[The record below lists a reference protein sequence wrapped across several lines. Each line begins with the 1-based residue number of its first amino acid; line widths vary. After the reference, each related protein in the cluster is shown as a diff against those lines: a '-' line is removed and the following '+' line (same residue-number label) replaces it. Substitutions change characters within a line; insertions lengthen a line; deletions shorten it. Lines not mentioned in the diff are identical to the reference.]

1 MFPKNSSVLV
11 LLPLALGLLQLSF
24 PEKADAIPA
33 FSRQHKTECST
44 CHTIYP
50 ELNEFGD
57 AFLKNGYVYPGK
69 GPASAAKD
77 EKKEGKVEGLWLSG
91 LPEMLPVSL
100 TGTLD
105 VAYNN
110 DAVDGNKLDLSTR
123 SLRLQAGGAFREA
136 AGFFLSYNL
145 YSQGVQT
152 SATSVTSP
160 AHNANTPPNNDPDI
174 NELFAIWRHAL
185 GTPINLRV
193 GRMEPKLSLWKK
205 SDRVILTPS
214 FASTA
219 YTVGSSFSQGASP
232 FSLDAPEDALEL
244 NTLLGNRVFLAGGV
258 VDRNGQHH
266 KDGYG
271 HVSVK
276 IGGTDLKGNEP
287 EVDME
292 TDSIWDFLTLTLGGF
307 GYVGSNGQFDDR
319 GVAQFRNDFYRAG
332 AECDLL
338 YKRFHLK
345 GSGSFGRDDNPNFS
359 HAGGS
364 ALESHAYAFE
374 GEYMFGVPV
383 NLVAVFRYEYQED
396 ETGGTRRYIPA
407 ISYAPLQNTK
417 VSLQYLYTDRPIGID
432 RLTLASLAF
441 SF

>member
-1 MFPKNSSVLV
+1 MFPKNSFVLV
-11 LLPLALGLLQLSF
+11 LFPLVLALVQLSF
-24 PEKADAIPA
+24 PGRADAIPA
-33 FSRQHKTECST
+33 FSRQFKTECST

-69 GPASAAKD
+69 AAAATTEKSA
-77 EKKEGKVEGLWLSG
+77 GKIEGLWLSG
-91 LPEMLPVSL
+91 LPELLPVSL

-110 DAVDGNKLDLSTR
+110 QALDGNKLDLSTR

-136 AGFFLSYNL
+136 AGFFLTYNL

-152 SATSVTSP
+152 ATTQATNP
-160 AHNANTPPNNDPDI
+160 ANNANTPPSNQPNID
-174 NELFAIWRHAL
+174 ELFAIWRHAL
-185 GTPINLRV
+185 GTPINLRI
-193 GRMEPKLSLWKK
+193 GRLEPKLSLWKK

-214 FASTA
+214 YASTA
-219 YTVGSSFSQGASP
+219 YTVGSSFSQGSSP

-244 NTLLGNRVFLAGGV
+244 NSLIGNRVFVAGGV
-258 VDRNGQHH
+258 VDRNGQHR

-287 EVDME
+287 EVDLE
-292 TDSIWDFLTLTLGGF
+292 GESVWDFLTVTLGGF
-307 GYVGSNGQFDDR
+307 GYVGSNGKFSDQ
-319 GVAQFRNDFYRAG
+319 GIAQFRNDFYRAG

-338 YKRFHLK
+338 YKRLHLK
-345 GSGSFGRDDNPNFS
+345 GSGAFGRDDNPDFS
-359 HAGGS
+359 QA
-364 ALESHAYAFE
+364 APTPVDSHAYAFE
-374 GEYMFGVPV
+374 GEYMFGAPV
-383 NLVAVFRYEYQED
+383 NLIALFRYEYQRD

-407 ISYAPLQNTK
+407 VSYAPLQNTK
-417 VSLQYLYTDRPIGID
+417 VSLQYIYADRPTATDRV
-432 RLTLASLAF
+432 TLASLAF

>member
-1 MFPKNSSVLV
+1 MSSKNNSVLI
-11 LLPLALGLLQLSF
+11 LLPLVVGLVQLSF
-24 PEKADAIPA
+24 PKLADAIPA

-69 GPASAAKD
+69 GGAAAAKP
-77 EKKEGKVEGLWLSG
+77 EKEGGKIEGLWLSG
-91 LPEMLPVSL
+91 LPELLPVSL

-110 DAVDGNKLDLSTR
+110 NALDGNKLDLSTR

-136 AGFFLSYNL
+136 AGFFLTYNL

-152 SATSVTSP
+152 STSGTSSP
-160 AHNANTPPNNDPDI
+160 ANNANTPPNNDPDI

-185 GTPINLRV
+185 GTPVNLRI

-214 FASTA
+214 YASTA
-219 YTVGSSFSQGASP
+219 YTVGSSFSNGASP
-232 FSLDAPEDALEL
+232 FALDAPEDALEL
-244 NTLLGNRVFLAGGV
+244 NSVVANRVFLAGGV

-276 IGGTDLKGNEP
+276 IGGTDLNGKEP

-292 TDSIWDFLTLTLGGF
+292 NDSVWDFLTLTLGGF
-307 GYVGSNGQFDDR
+307 GYVGSNGKFSDQ
-319 GVAQFRNDFYRAG
+319 GIAQFRNNFYRAG
-332 AECDLL
+332 AEFDLL
-338 YKRFHLK
+338 YKRAHLK
-345 GSGSFGRDDNPNFS
+345 GSGTLGHDDNPSFAVVPN
-359 HAGGS
+359 G
-364 ALESHAYAFE
+364 LDSHAYALE

-383 NLVAVFRYEYQED
+383 NLIALFRYEYQKN
-396 ETGGTRRYIPA
+396 ETGGTHRYIPA

-417 VSLQYLYTDRPIGID
+417 VSLQYIYQDAPAGTDRT
-432 RLTLASLAF
+432 TLASLAF

>member
-1 MFPKNSSVLV
+1 MSPKNSSVLI
-11 LLPLALGLLQLSF
+11 LLPLVVGLLQLSF
-24 PEKADAIPA
+24 PKTAAAIPA

-69 GPASAAKD
+69 GGAAAAAKT
-77 EKKEGKVEGLWLSG
+77 EKEGGKIEGLWLSG
-91 LPEMLPVSL
+91 IPELIPVSL

-110 DAVDGNKLDLSTR
+110 NALDGNKLDLSTR

-136 AGFFLSYNL
+136 AGFYLTYNL

-152 SATSVTSP
+152 ATSSTTSP
-160 AHNANTPPNNDPDI
+160 SNNANTPPNNDPDI
-174 NELFAIWRHAL
+174 NELYAIWRHAL
-185 GTPINLRV
+185 GSPVNLRI

-214 FASTA
+214 YASTA
-219 YTVGSSFSQGASP
+219 YTVGSSFSNGSSP
-232 FSLDAPEDALEL
+232 FALDAPEDALEL
-244 NTLLGNRVFLAGGV
+244 NSVVANRVFLAGGI

-276 IGGTDLKGNEP
+276 IGGTDLNGKEP

-292 TDSIWDFLTLTLGGF
+292 SDSVWDFLTLTLGGF
-307 GYVGSNGQFDDR
+307 GYVGSNGKFSST
-319 GVAQFRNDFYRAG
+319 GVAQFRNNFYRAG
-332 AECDLL
+332 AEFDLL
-338 YKRFHLK
+338 YKRAHLK
-345 GSGSFGRDDNPNFS
+345 GSGTLGHDENPSFAATPSGLD
-359 HAGGS
+359 
-364 ALESHAYAFE
+364 SHAYALE

-383 NLVAVFRYEYQED
+383 NLIALLRYEYQKT
-396 ETGGTRRYIPA
+396 ETGGTQRYIPA
-407 ISYAPLQNTK
+407 LCYAPLQNTK
-417 VSLQYLYTDRPIGID
+417 ISLQYIYQDAPTGID
-432 RLTLASLAF
+432 RTALASLAF